1 MADHPYAGTVAV
13 VRRALDRH
21 FTNEQP
27 GDGAWRG
34 RIGPEG
40 VAVTADV
47 SELAGSPIPLVRLA
61 ARVSTLPLDGALAR
75 AIALEQAELPLG
87 RLEHDGTDVVA
98 VAMLLGGPTLDLE
111 EPVTAAY
118 AIAESALAAAARLP
132 IRLANGQPEP
142 IEHAYEDAHVH
153 VPRDADERLA
163 RAEGYVE
170 RQLTASFGGFER
182 DPDWGY
188 HGPFGSARVF
198 VDVRPFLGE
207 STVVRI
213 ASPVLSQVDLTDALA
228 VRALE
233 IAASASFGRFSYLP
247 ERRELWFEH
256 TLLGDALDPDE
267 LRLGTSTV
275 ARIADGEDDALASEF
290 GGRRYADLGSS

>member
-1 MADHPYAGTVAV
+1 MPEHPYAGTVAV
-13 VRRALDRH
+13 VRRALDRR
-21 FTNEQP
+21 FSNEAP
-27 GDGAWRG
+27 GEDAWRG

-40 VAVTADV
+40 TLVTADV
-47 SELAGSPIPLVRLA
+47 IAHAGSPIPLVQLV
-61 ARVSTLPLDGALAR
+61 ARVSPAPLSGALAV
-75 AIALEQAELPLG
+75 AIALEQVELPLG
-87 RLEHDGTDVVA
+87 RLAHDDAGVLASAT
-98 VAMLLGGPTLDLE
+98 LLGGPTLDVE

-118 AIAESALAAAARLP
+118 ALAESAVAAAGRLTARVEGREPPP
-132 IRLANGQPEP
+132 IVRP
-142 IEHAYEDAHVH
+142 YEAAHVH
-153 VPRDADERLA
+153 VPRDAAERLS

-182 DPDWGY
+182 DADWGY

-213 ASPVLSQVDLTDALA
+213 ASPVLSRVDLTEALA
-228 VRALE
+228 LRALE
-233 IAASASFGRFSYLP
+233 IAAGSPFGRFSYMP

-267 LRLGTSTV
+267 LRLGTETV
-275 ARIADGEDDALASEF
+275 ASIADGEDDALADAF
-290 GGRRYADLGSS
+290 GGVRYADLSAS